1 MKCSVLLYSV
11 VYPTREEGIGIE
23 LGKESKR
30 MSDVA
35 SASAV
40 GYLAGSLLRMR
51 YCCLPTQNVTECRMK
66 MET

>member
-1 MKCSVLLYSV
+1 MKCNVLLYSV

-35 SASAV
+35 STSAV

-51 YCCLPTQNVTECRMK
+51 YCCLLTLNVIDCRMK
-66 MET
+66 MVI